1 VEKSLSPSKS
11 LEHDDRSPYK
21 ERSRQYLIVR
31 AFLLMSMRERLGALG
46 LAALTLASGLAEMAL
61 VSLVAPIVYVVVDS
75 ESFAQ
80 SRMGAV
86 VGQWVDLSDA
96 LKAVPALI
104 GAVFVLL
111 VASAAIRMLLIFYS
125 ERHSA
130 VCRARVSRETL
141 RKLIEAPVEW
151 TERLNLAFKLNLIA
165 DDIAIWRRDF
175 LNNLLLMLQSVFLIC
190 LPATAVFLI
199 ASFKGL
205 AAILAIGIVVG
216 AVVAFFRP
224 RIRRSSADAKSARDV
239 CIQNLIQAIS
249 GTREIKMS
257 GRPSY
262 FVERFDRENR
272 LAAAF
277 GVVARLWASAP
288 GIIVM
293 TLGQIGFLGATLFV
307 WATSQTTADA
317 VVQLALMG
325 VLVARVMPAFNGLG
339 NQAAQLSRAAP
350 NVDSMLR
357 SIERL
362 DQAIA
367 ADKKTRTA
375 KVPDDWRQIAF
386 RGVAKSYPGS
396 ERAAVARVDAA
407 FERGR
412 IYGLVGRSGS
422 GKTTLV
428 NMLAGLIE
436 PSEGDIMVG
445 SVRLADIDRDDWRS
459 RLGYVS
465 QTPFILDTDIGS
477 NVTFGMPTDPA
488 RIAQAIEA
496 ARLTRF
502 LASLPQGTETPVGER
517 GATLS
522 GGQNQRIAIA
532 RAFYRNPEILI
543 FDEATSALDNETER
557 EIQETLSRRDPGRVT
572 LIVAHRIHTLK
583 HCDEI
588 LVIDEGKLVDSGRFD
603 DLAAR
608 SAVFQ
613 AMLAAGPA
621 SMHAAARPAAE

>member
-1 VEKSLSPSKS
+1 MDTQDKPASASSRPAETR
-11 LEHDDRSPYK
+11 D
-21 ERSRQYLIVR
+21 ERHLIVR
-31 AFLLMSMRERLGALG
+31 AVALLAARERVGALG

-61 VSLVAPIVYVVVDS
+61 VSLVAPIVYVVVDQ

-80 SRMGAV
+80 SRMGAM

-96 LKAVPALI
+96 LKAIPVLI
-104 GAVFVLL
+104 GAVLMLL

-141 RKLIEAPVEW
+141 RKLVEAPVEW
-151 TERLNLAFKLNLIA
+151 TEQLNLAVKLNLIV
-165 DDIAIWRRDF
+165 DDVTVWRKDF
-175 LNNLLLMLQSVFLIC
+175 LNNLLLILQSIFLIF
-190 LPATAVFLI
+190 LPATAIFLI

-205 AAILAIGIVVG
+205 AAILAIGLAVG

-224 RIRRSSADAKSARDV
+224 RIRRWSAYVKAARDV
-239 CIQNLIQAIS
+239 CTQNLIQAIS

-257 GRPSY
+257 GRPEF

-272 LAAAF
+272 RAADL

-288 GIIVM
+288 GVIVM
-293 TLGQIGFLGATLFV
+293 TLGQIGFLGATFFI

-317 VVQLALMG
+317 VVQLALMA
-325 VLVARVMPAFNGLG
+325 VLVARVMPAFNALG

-357 SIERL
+357 AIERL

-367 ADKKTRTA
+367 SDKRTRTA
-375 KVPDDWRQIAF
+375 KVPDNWRQISL
-386 RGVAKSYPGS
+386 RSVAKFYPGS
-396 ERAAVARVDAA
+396 ERAAVARIDTT

-422 GKTTLV
+422 GKTTLA

-436 PSEGDIMVG
+436 PSEGDILVG
-445 SVRLADIDRDDWRS
+445 DVRLGDIDRDDWRS

-465 QTPFILDTDIGS
+465 QTPFILDTDIGG
-477 NVTFGMPTDPA
+477 NVTFGMPSDPA
-488 RIAQAIEA
+488 RIAQAIDA

-502 LASLPQGTETPVGER
+502 LVSLPQGQDTPVGER

-557 EIQETLSRRDPGRVT
+557 EIQETLSRRDPGRIT

-588 LVIDEGKLVDSGRFD
+588 LVLEEGKLVDRGRFV

-621 SMHAAARPAAE
+621 SMPAAAQPAAE